1 MGALLL
7 IPLPVKGGAA
17 EQNDLGVSTVRSII
31 AIPGNDNFAEKTGVN
46 WKKLRSSHVP
56 PPACGKALLREP
68 FSSCPCEQILD
79 LTYSALRDL
88 DSMHTP
94 P

>member
-7 IPLPVKGGAA
+7 IPLPVKGDAA
-17 EQNDLGVSTVRSII
+17 EQNDLGVSTMHSII
-31 AIPGNDNFAEKTGVN
+31 TIPGDDNFAEKQESTGRN
-46 WKKLRSSHVP
+46 WEAHMFLHQHVEQ
-56 PPACGKALLREP
+56 ALLRKP

-79 LTYSALRDL
+79 LTYTALCDL

>member
-31 AIPGNDNFAEKTGVN
+31 AIPSDDNFAEKQESTGRN
-46 WKKLRSSHVP
+46 
-56 PPACGKALLREP
+56 
-68 FSSCPCEQILD
+68 
-79 LTYSALRDL
+79 
-88 DSMHTP
+88 
-94 P
+94 